1 MKQLLLVACLLLASC
16 AAAAA
21 DLSPAAARLSE
32 CLNAAAAAHG
42 VPASLL
48 VVLLKV
54 EGGTLGKVSQNTNDT
69 VDIGPMQVNVIW
81 VPKLAARWKTTR
93 EAAHTALRD
102 NLCANLEAGAWI
114 LRQAL
119 DTSGGDFWRAV
130 AEVFTT
136 PTTALLIYALLVA
149 AAVVHELGHATAC
162 RYGGAE
168 PGEIGVGVYLVFPAF
183 YTDVTDSYRLGRA
196 GRLRTDLGGLYF
208 NVLTVL
214 ALALLYVATG
224 SGLLLLLAAIAVQL
238 IANSIM
244 GFIDAR

>member
-119 DTSGGDFWRAV
+119 DTSGGDFWRGVGYYHSRTQVYTERYLRKVLA
-130 AEVFTT
+130 ATRSLQAQAQIEARARNGDAAGSGAPST
-136 PTTALLIYALLVA
+136 VA
-149 AAVVHELGHATAC
+149 A
-162 RYGGAE
+162 
-168 PGEIGVGVYLVFPAF
+168 
-183 YTDVTDSYRLGRA
+183 GR
-196 GRLRTDLGGLYF
+196 
-208 NVLTVL
+208 
-214 ALALLYVATG
+214 
-224 SGLLLLLAAIAVQL
+224 
-238 IANSIM
+238 
-244 GFIDAR
+244 